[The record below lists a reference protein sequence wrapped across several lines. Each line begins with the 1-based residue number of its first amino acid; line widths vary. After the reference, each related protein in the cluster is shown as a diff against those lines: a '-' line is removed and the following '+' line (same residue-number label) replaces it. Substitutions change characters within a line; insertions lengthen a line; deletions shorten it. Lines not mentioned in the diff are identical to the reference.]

1 MKFTK
6 KQINDIADGLT
17 SGLKY
22 FINLDTLEYQYVPD
36 NSEYNAEFW
45 DKETDKIIKGWKN
58 FTTIEQMD
66 SKRSYRVM
74 ENFIDEIIEDKRFQ
88 EELHRILSNRK
99 PFANFRA
106 VVESSEY
113 REKWFRYRD
122 EQNVNYV
129 KYILESNEIEFE

>member
-1 MKFTK
+1 MKLTR
-6 KQINDIADGLT
+6 KQIEDIADGLT
-17 SGLKY
+17 AGLKY
-22 FINLDTLEYQYVPD
+22 FINLDTLEYQYILD
-36 NSEYNAEFW
+36 NSEYTEEFW

-58 FTTIEQMD
+58 FATIEQMD

-74 ENFIDEIIEDKRFQ
+74 ENFVDEVIEDKRFQ
-88 EELHRILSNRK
+88 EELYRVLSNRK